1 MILGAMTIAM
11 LLALILFTS
20 LFSDSF
26 PRNFTR
32 YLETKI
38 ATFSLDYKCN
48 YMWRFSVW
56 SLRTRNFDLQSQ
68 YTWSEIHFSLCQSR
82 LECEELITITNIS
95 HMDTLWKRDW
105 EELQH
110 LATLVLHGI
119 NKSEFKAFSEL
130 LISKCRSRWG
140 SMSPRLSWITG
151 RTLADKDQ
159 SSYQTRWRR
168 NACQSIGTPWNQ
180 MGSETIHIELNT
192 SKNDENRKRSP
203 LSNAITNDWLVKCT
217 NGRD

>member
-119 NKSEFKAFSEL
+119 NRLFQLVHFVFPFRTTWCPHGNFPFVFSL
-130 LISKCRSRWG
+130 V
-140 SMSPRLSWITG
+140 M
-151 RTLADKDQ
+151 
-159 SSYQTRWRR
+159 
-168 NACQSIGTPWNQ
+168 
-180 MGSETIHIELNT
+180 
-192 SKNDENRKRSP
+192 RKFAR
-203 LSNAITNDWLVKCT
+203 A
-217 NGRD
+217 